1 MDPFSEA
8 PVVIEF
14 RRFRVLLRRRELLAD
29 GRPVQLG
36 GRAFDLLM
44 ALIEASGAVVSKDA
58 LMERVW
64 LNRIVDES
72 SIHVQIS
79 ALRNAFGADR
89 DLIRTVAGR
98 GYQFAGEIRA
108 PPGGPDGRRIPDA
121 PAAVPAPPTNL
132 PASASELIGRDA
144 ELAEVAA
151 LVAIHRL
158 VTLTGVGGIGK
169 TRLGLEV
176 ARRLLAEFPDGIWLA
191 EFGPLSDPDLVPVTV
206 AAALGLRLPAGAVLP
221 QLVANALGSKRIVL
235 VFDNCEHVVDAAAQL
250 AETLLRANPT
260 ARVIATSRE
269 PLRAEGEWIYP
280 TPPLAAPTEGGADDE
295 DPLRYDAVRLFVER
309 ARSAQPHFAPDK
321 RVAAAIAD
329 ICRRLD
335 GIPLAI
341 ELAASCA
348 AALGVEELAT
358 HLHDYFAWFSGA
370 RRTALPRH
378 KTLRAT
384 FDWSHDLLAEAERM
398 TLRRLAIFAGAFKL
412 EAAIAVA
419 ASDDIAASDVV
430 RCLTSLVAKSLVISD
445 VGDMTARYRLL
456 NTTRAYALEK
466 LAESGESET
475 VARRHAGFHRDLL
488 DRAEAEWG
496 RRSRAELLEAY
507 GRRIDEVRTALDWA
521 FSTRGD
527 ASLGIALTASAAPLW
542 MELSLMEECR
552 IRVEC
557 ALASLRLGASADTRR
572 EMQLHAALGAALFH
586 TRGPGPEVCAAWT
599 DALAI
604 AERLGDAEYR
614 LRALWGLWVYRI
626 INAECRAALALGQ
639 RFCGLSA
646 DHADASVPLVGE
658 RMLGTSLFFLGD
670 HSNAR
675 RHLEHLLSRY
685 SDPMRASHLV
695 RFQLDLPVSARAT
708 LSPVL
713 WLQGFPDQAMRLA
726 EDNIEDACAIDHA
739 PSLCNALANTGMV
752 ALAIG
757 DLEAAERAVAMLRE
771 FSARHALGLW
781 RGSGHGYE
789 GWLLIKRGDVMAG
802 IRCLRAGLDDLRDNK
817 FVLSRQA
824 LLGALAQGLASVGQV
839 TEGLA
844 AIDEALAQCRRTD
857 ELWDIAELLRVRGE
871 LLVQHGAPGAAIA
884 AEDHFLQA
892 LDWARRQGALWWELG
907 GATSLARLWRERRRA
922 QQARELLAPVYDRFT
937 EGFSTADLRAA
948 RALIDELS

>member
-1 MDPFSEA
+1 
-8 PVVIEF
+8 
-14 RRFRVLLRRRELLAD
+14 
-29 GRPVQLG
+29 
-36 GRAFDLLM
+36 
-44 ALIEASGAVVSKDA
+44 
-58 LMERVW
+58 
-64 LNRIVDES
+64 
-72 SIHVQIS
+72 
-79 ALRNAFGADR
+79 
-89 DLIRTVAGR
+89 
-98 GYQFAGEIRA
+98 
-108 PPGGPDGRRIPDA
+108 
-121 PAAVPAPPTNL
+121 
-132 PASASELIGRDA
+132 
-144 ELAEVAA
+144 
-151 LVAIHRL
+151 
-158 VTLTGVGGIGK
+158 
-169 TRLGLEV
+169 
-176 ARRLLAEFPDGIWLA
+176 
-191 EFGPLSDPDLVPVTV
+191 
-206 AAALGLRLPAGAVLP
+206 
-221 QLVANALGSKRIVL
+221 
-235 VFDNCEHVVDAAAQL
+235 
-250 AETLLRANPT
+250 
-260 ARVIATSRE
+260 
-269 PLRAEGEWIYP
+269 
-280 TPPLAAPTEGGADDE
+280 
-295 DPLRYDAVRLFVER
+295 
-309 ARSAQPHFAPDK
+309 
-321 RVAAAIAD
+321 
-329 ICRRLD
+329 
-335 GIPLAI
+335 
-341 ELAASCA
+341 
-348 AALGVEELAT
+348 
-358 HLHDYFAWFSGA
+358 
-370 RRTALPRH
+370 
-378 KTLRAT
+378 
-384 FDWSHDLLAEAERM
+384 
-398 TLRRLAIFAGAFKL
+398 
-412 EAAIAVA
+412 
-419 ASDDIAASDVV
+419 
-430 RCLTSLVAKSLVISD
+430 
-445 VGDMTARYRLL
+445 
-456 NTTRAYALEK
+456 
-466 LAESGESET
+466 
-475 VARRHAGFHRDLL
+475 
-488 DRAEAEWG
+488 
-496 RRSRAELLEAY
+496 
-507 GRRIDEVRTALDWA
+507 
-521 FSTRGD
+521 
-527 ASLGIALTASAAPLW
+527 
-542 MELSLMEECR
+542 
-552 IRVEC
+552 
-557 ALASLRLGASADTRR
+557 
-572 EMQLHAALGAALFH
+572 
-586 TRGPGPEVCAAWT
+586 
-599 DALAI
+599 
-604 AERLGDAEYR
+604 

-789 GWLLIKRGDVMAG
+789 GWLLIKRGDVVAG

-871 LLVQHGAPGAAIA
+871 LLLQHGAPGAAIA

-937 EGFSTADLRAA
+937 ERFSTADLRAA